1 MARTLY
7 DKLWDAHLVRDNGD
21 GTALVYIDRHL
32 VHEVTSPQAFD
43 GLRLAGRKPWR
54 IDANLAVADHNVPTT
69 DRSRGIADPIS
80 RTQVDA
86 LDANCAEFGITEFR
100 MSDLRQ
106 ELLDIFVCRATKRYG
121 LSGVNQLQH
130 ALQCAAHAEADDAP
144 PATVLACLLHD
155 VGHMIHTLGEN
166 PAGRGVDDVH
176 EQLGADW
183 LAERFGPDVSEPVR
197 LHVAA
202 KRYLCA
208 TDPTYFG
215 KLSAASVH
223 TLSLQGGPMQPREI
237 AEFERHPFY
246 REAVRVRLW
255 DEGGK
260 TPGVRTPPFSHYV
273 PLLQR
278 VVDRHVGPQ
287 I

>member
-1 MARTLY
+1 MTE
-7 DKLWDAHLVRDNGD
+7 KPQTRDTIVD
-21 GTALVYIDRHL
+21 L
-32 VHEVTSPQAFD
+32 
-43 GLRLAGRKPWR
+43 LA
-54 IDANLAVADHNVPTT
+54 
-69 DRSRGIADPIS
+69 
-80 RTQVDA
+80 
-86 LDANCAEFGITEFR
+86 
-100 MSDLRQ
+100 
-106 ELLDIFVCRATKRYG
+106 DIFERRGADSYLGETVTISEHMLQGA
-121 LSGVNQLQH
+121 QL
-130 ALQCAAHAEADDAP
+130 AENENAGDELVAAA
-144 PATVLACLLHD
+144 LLHD
-155 VGHMIHTLGEN
+155 IGHYTSEFGEHSFDHGIDN
-166 PAGRGVDDVH
+166 HHDEAGARV
-176 EQLGADW
+176 L
-183 LAERFGPDVSEPVR
+183 EPFFPPVVTECVR